1 MPTSDARILDAGTAY
16 QTDVGMTGDY
26 NSVIGM
32 EKKIQFMDL
41 LRVIDQR
48 ADLFPAGEKITICGT
63 FIETDN
69 STGLSKKIVPFSNHK
84 KLHIYATLFF

>member
-32 EKKIQFMDL
+32 EKKGAISRF
-41 LRVIDQR
+41 
-48 ADLFPAGEKITICGT
+48 
-63 FIETDN
+63 
-69 STGLSKKIVPFSNHK
+69 FSNSFNSLNFNVDHQTDA
-84 KLHIYATLFF
+84 AT